1 MQAGQGVYTL
11 NTAAKLVQADRRAI
25 QRWLFGY
32 RHTRAVNGELRA
44 SHSEPLWDTQY
55 ASLELDEKVIGF
67 QDLLELRVVSEFARH
82 GVHLLVIRRCLDNAR
97 RLYENIPYPLTHKR
111 FATDGKT
118 IFHEALREGHEPEVV
133 DLRDRQIVF
142 RDIIKPS
149 LFAGIDYDDA
159 GNARR
164 WYPEGGRK
172 QNIVLDPAVQFGQPV
187 TNTGHVPTDALYAA
201 YEAEGEDAATVAR
214 IYELPTRQVEA
225 AVAFERQLA
234 QAA

>member
-11 NTAAKLVQADRRAI
+11 GTAARLVQADRRAV

-32 RHTRAVNGELRA
+32 RHTRVVNGERRA
-44 SHSEPLWDTQY
+44 SHSDPLWPTRY
-55 ASLELDEKVIGF
+55 ANLGLDEKVIGF

-82 GVHLLVIRRCLDNAR
+82 GVHLIVIRRCLDNAR
-97 RLYENIPYPLTHKR
+97 RLYDNVPYPFTHKR

-118 IFHEALREGHEPEVV
+118 IFHEALREGQEPEVV
-133 DLRDRQIVF
+133 DLRSRQIVF

-164 WYPEGGRK
+164 WFPEGGRK

-187 TNTGHVPTDALYAA
+187 TYTGHVPTDALYDA
-201 YEAEGEDAATVAR
+201 YRAEGHNVAAVAR
-214 IYELPTRQVEA
+214 IYELPPRQVEA